1 MTTETGDVMEKP
13 TTNPIS
19 TKRHGDVLIVTS
31 NNPPVNALGAAVRQG
46 LVAAIEEA
54 EADDAVKAVVIACEG
69 QTFFAGA
76 DITEFGKPPV
86 MPWLPTVVDTIENCS
101 KPVVAA
107 IHGTALGGGLEV
119 ALGCHYRVAVA
130 DAKLGVPEVKLGLLP
145 GAGGTQRLP
154 RVAGVAHALEMCA
167 TGTPIGAK
175 EAFACGLVDRLIEGE
190 LVPHAVGYAEEV
202 RDVRPLPKSS
212 EREDRLAEARDN
224 PALFDEFRKA
234 NARKFRGFEAPE
246 ANIRAVGVALEKPYS
261 EGVIEERKLFMELM
275 SGTQARAQ
283 QYFFFAERKAAKI
296 EGLPEGTTPR
306 DVKRVGVIGAG
317 TMGGGISMNFLSA
330 GIPVTIV
337 EMSQEALDRGTGVMR
352 KNYEASAAKGKLSGE
367 QVGKAM
373 GLLNPTLDFEA
384 LAHCDLI
391 IEAVYEDMAVKKEI
405 FGRLDAIAKPGAIL
419 ASNTSYLN
427 VDEIAASISRPQDV
441 LGMHFFSPANIMKLL
456 EVVRGAKT
464 APDALMTAMQIAKR
478 IKKVAVVAGVCH
490 GFIGNRM
497 LMPRQVEATKL
508 LLEGASPEQIDRV
521 HVEFGMPMGPFQM
534 ADLAGVDIGWHRD
547 PTRIENIRD
556 ALAAIDRWG
565 QKKGA
570 GFYDYDDKRR
580 PSPSPVVEAII
591 EDFAKKQGVERR
603 EISDQEI
610 VERTLYTMV
619 NEGAK
624 ILEEGVAQR
633 ASDIDVVWVYG
644 YGWPVYRGG
653 PMFWADS
660 EGLDKIVEGLKRQEQ
675 RMGSDFSFSKLL
687 LDKAAAKEKF
697 TR

>member
-1 MTTETGDVMEKP
+1 MTEVMDKP
-13 TTNPIS
+13 TTGPIS
-19 TKRHGDVLIVTS
+19 TRKHGDVLIVTS
-31 NNPPVNALGAAVRQG
+31 NNPPVNALGHAVRQG
-46 LVAAIEEA
+46 LVAAIQQA
-54 EADDAVKAVVIACEG
+54 EADEGVKALVIACEG

-76 DITEFGKPPV
+76 DVSEFGTPKAFEQP
-86 MPWLPTVVDTIENCS
+86 MLPQVVDRIEGCA

-119 ALGCHYRVAVA
+119 ALGCHYRVAVSA
-130 DAKLGVPEVKLGLLP
+130 AKLGVPEVKLGLLP

-154 RVAGVAHALEMCA
+154 RVAGVQKALEMCA
-167 TGTPIGAK
+167 GGSPIGAQ
-175 EAFACGLVDRLIEGE
+175 EAYDCGLVDRLIEGD
-190 LVPHAVGYAEEV
+190 LVPHAVAYAEEV

-212 EREDRLAEARDN
+212 AKQDKVEAAD
-224 PALFDEFRKA
+224 PAMFDEFVKA
-234 NARKFRGFEAPE
+234 NGRKLRGFEAPLKNVE
-246 ANIRAVGVALEKPYS
+246 AVRIATQMPFA
-261 EGVIEERKLFMELM
+261 EGVLEERKLFMELM

-296 EGLPEGTTPR
+296 DGLPEGTKPR
-306 DVKRVGVIGAG
+306 DIRRVGVIGAG

-337 EMSQEALDRGTGVMR
+337 DMSQEALDRGAATMR
-352 KNYEASAAKGKLSGE
+352 KNYEASAAKGKLQPAQVE
-367 QVGKAM
+367 QAM
-373 GLLNPTLDFEA
+373 GLLSPTLDFAA
-384 LAHCDLI
+384 LADCDLI
-391 IEAVYEDMAVKKEI
+391 IEAVFEQMDIKQEI
-405 FGRLDAIAKPGAIL
+405 FGRLDTIAKPGAIL

-427 VDEIAASISRPQDV
+427 VDEIAASTSRPQDV

-464 APDALMTAMQIAKR
+464 APDALMTAMQLAKKIR
-478 IKKVAVVAGVCH
+478 KVAVVAGVCH

-508 LLEGASPEQIDRV
+508 LLEGATPEQIDRV

-547 PTRIENIRD
+547 PNRIENIRD
-556 ALAAIDRWG
+556 ALCAIDRWG

-580 PSPSPVVEAII
+580 PSPSAKVDEII
-591 EDFAKKQGVERR
+591 ADFRKREGVEKR

-624 ILEEGVAQR
+624 ILEEGMAQR

-653 PMFWADS
+653 PMFWADT
-660 EGLDKIVEGLKRQEQ
+660 EGLAKIVDGLQRQEQ
-675 RMGSDFSFSKLL
+675 RMGGDFSFSKLL
-687 LDKAAAKEKF
+687 LDKAEKGEKL

>member
-1 MTTETGDVMEKP
+1 MTDVIDKP
-13 TTNPIS
+13 TTSPIS
-19 TKRHGDVLIVTS
+19 IRKHGDVLIILS
-31 NNPPVNALGAAVRQG
+31 NNPPVNALSTAVRQG
-46 LVAAIEEA
+46 LVEAITQA
-54 EADDAVKAVVIACEG
+54 EADRSVKAIVIACEG

-76 DITEFGKPPV
+76 DITEFGKPPQD
-86 MPWLPTVVDTIENCS
+86 PWLPMVCDRIENCS

-107 IHGTALGGGLEV
+107 IHGTAFGGGLEV
-119 ALGCHYRVAVA
+119 ALGCHYRVA
-130 DAKLGVPEVKLGLLP
+130 DSTAKLGTPEVKLGLLP

-154 RVAGVAHALEMCA
+154 RVAGIRKALEMTA
-167 TGTPIGAK
+167 TGNPIGAR
-175 EAFACGLVDRLIEGE
+175 EAFDCGLVDRLIEGE
-190 LVPHAVGYAEEV
+190 LIPHAVAYAEEV
-202 RDVRPLPKSS
+202 RDIRPMPLSS
-212 EREDRLAEARDN
+212 QFDEKVADADPAIFEDFQRDN
-224 PALFDEFRKA
+224 AKR
-234 NARKFRGFEAPE
+234 FRGFDAPVK
-246 ANIRAVGVALEKPYS
+246 NIAAVRIATQKPFT

-296 EGLPEGTTPR
+296 EGLPENTEPR
-306 DVKRVGVIGAG
+306 PIRKVGVIGAG

-337 EMSQEALDRGTGVMR
+337 EMEQQALDRGAQLIR
-352 KNYEASAAKGKLSGE
+352 KNYEASAAKRKLTDE
-367 QVGKAM
+367 QVERAM
-373 GLLNPTLDFEA
+373 GLLEPTLDFAA
-384 LAHCDLI
+384 LAECDLI
-391 IEAVYEDMAVKKEI
+391 IEAVYENMDVKKDV
-405 FGRLDAIAKPGAIL
+405 FTRLDRIAKPGAIL

-427 VDEIAASISRPQDV
+427 INEIAAVTSRPGDV
-441 LGMHFFSPANIMKLL
+441 VGMHFFSPANVMKLL
-456 EVVRGAKT
+456 EVVRGDRT
-464 APDALMTAMQIAKR
+464 APDVLLTAMTIGKR
-478 IKKVAVVAGVCH
+478 IRKVPVIAGVCH

-497 LMPRQVEATKL
+497 LMPRQIEATKL
-508 LLEGASPEQIDRV
+508 LLEGATPEQVDRV

-547 PTRIENIRD
+547 PERIENIRD
-556 ALAAIDRWG
+556 ALCAIDRWG

-580 PSPSPVVEAII
+580 PSPSPVVQQII

-603 EISDQEI
+603 HIGDEEI

-624 ILEEGVAQR
+624 ILEEGIAQR

-653 PMFWADS
+653 PMFWA
-660 EGLDKIVEGLKRQEQ
+660 ETVGLPKIVEGLKRQEE
-675 RMGSDFSFSKLL
+675 RMKPEFSFSKLL
-687 LDKAAAKEKF
+687 LEKAERSESL